1 MRNTFNANMNANMIR
16 KINDVVL
23 YVLFCFL
30 AGTGIMLEFSFVKGA
45 GMQTVMSLTKHDW
58 EVLHTIAGLIM
69 IISTLLHLLL
79 NAKFIKNALCYKRKS
94 VLFAFV
100 VLGLLLIFGL
110 GFFPK
115 KTTICQHLQQQTR

>member
-1 MRNTFNANMNANMIR
+1 MNANMVR
-16 KINDVVL
+16 KINDIIL

-79 NAKFIKNALCYKRKS
+79 NAKFIKNAICNKRKS

-115 KTTICQHLQQQTR
+115 TTTTINPPRQQQTR

>member
-1 MRNTFNANMNANMIR
+1 MNANMIR

-58 EVLHTIAGLIM
+58 EFLHMLAGFVMLI
-69 IISTLLHLLL
+69 SALLHLLL
-79 NAKFIKNALCYKRKS
+79 NAKFIKNALCHKRKTA
-94 VLFAFV
+94 LFAFV
-100 VLGLLLIFGL
+100 ALGLLIILGL
-110 GFFPK
+110 SFFPK
-115 KTTICQHLQQQTR
+115 TTTTINPPRQQQTR

>member
-1 MRNTFNANMNANMIR
+1 MNANTVR
-16 KINDVVL
+16 KINDIIL

-58 EVLHTIAGLIM
+58 EVLHTIAGFVML
-69 IISTLLHLLL
+69 ISTLLHLLL
-79 NAKFIKNALCYKRKS
+79 NAKFIKTALCHKCKTA
-94 VLFAFV
+94 LFAFV
-100 VLGLLLIFGL
+100 ALGLLLILGL

-115 KTTICQHLQQQTR
+115 TTTAARLPLQQQTR